1 MVLFLLGMLHTGLI
15 LNDDNL
21 QNLGGGGKGWKSPP
35 SNGLA
40 HVQDALAFI
49 FHPGETYMCLTTN
62 KMSGYTQNIAK
73 NISRKTNSTT

>member
-21 QNLGGGGKGWKSPP
+21 QNLGGGARGANPPP

-40 HVQDALAFI
+40 HVEGALAFT
-49 FHPGETYMCLTTN
+49 FLPGETYLCLTSNNAWLHTE
-62 KMSGYTQNIAK
+62 YIQNYLKK
-73 NISRKTNSTT
+73 N